1 MRLRNLYY
9 FIPFFVITVIITTLS
24 LLNISSMGLNM
35 KMFTW
40 DKFWHALFY
49 AIYNGTLI
57 FGLFKVKRFNI
68 LNLIISSIF
77 IIMYGAFM
85 EYLQF
90 ALTTYRCYDYYD
102 MLANAFGAIISAL
115 FVFYFYF
122 RN

>member
-1 MRLRNLYY
+1 MRLRILYY
-9 FIPFFVITVIITTLS
+9 FIPFIATTVIITMLS
-24 LLNISSMGLNM
+24 LLNISNMGLNL
-35 KMFTW
+35 KMFSW

-49 AIYNGTLI
+49 AIYNGTLFFALI
-57 FGLFKVKRFNI
+57 KIKR
-68 LNLIISSIF
+68 LNVFYLIVSSIF

-102 MLANAFGAIISAL
+102 MLANAFGAIIPAL

-122 RN
+122 RH